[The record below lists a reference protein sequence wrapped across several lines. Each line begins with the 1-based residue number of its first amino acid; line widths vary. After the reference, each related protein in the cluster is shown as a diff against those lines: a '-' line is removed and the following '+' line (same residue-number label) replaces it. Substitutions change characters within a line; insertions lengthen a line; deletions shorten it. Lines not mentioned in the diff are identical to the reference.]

1 MQEHERRR
9 ALANFL
15 RKRRAQLS
23 PTEVGLPLS
32 VRRRT
37 AGLRRED
44 VAQLA
49 NIGVSWYISLEQ
61 GRDVHPSAQV
71 LESLAQALR
80 LTPTERRHLY
90 LLAEQPLPSHTAL
103 AEKRISP
110 LVQQMLDDLN
120 PTPAYAL
127 GRRWDLL
134 AWNNAAE
141 SVFAISAGTPP
152 YERNLVWRVFTDAKI
167 QECFLHWE
175 QVARMAIAEFRAA
188 SVSSFDEGWFDE
200 LIEALK
206 QVSPEFCRWWQEH
219 DAPRSLD
226 GVKAMEHPTLGYL
239 EFQHLTLQ
247 VLSDPDVRVT
257 VYLPNDTCKA
267 VTTVRRGLGT

>member
-9 ALANFL
+9 ALADFL
-15 RKRRAQLS
+15 RKCRTQLS

-110 LVQQMLDDLN
+110 LLQQMLDDLN
-120 PTPAYAL
+120 PTPAYVL
-127 GRRWDLL
+127 GRRWDWL
-134 AWNNAAE
+134 AWNNSAE

-152 YERNLVWRVFTDAKI
+152 YERNLIWRVFTDAKI
-167 QECFLHWE
+167 QEYFLHWE
-175 QVARMAIAEFRAA
+175 QIARVTIAEFRAA
-188 SVSSFDEGWFDE
+188 SVNSFDEGWFKE

-206 QVSPEFCRWWQEH
+206 QVSPEFRRWWQEH

-226 GVKAMEHPTLGYL
+226 GVRVMEHPTLGYL
-239 EFQHLTLQ
+239 EFQHLALQ
-247 VLSDPDVRVT
+247 VLSDPDVRVA
-257 VYLPNDTCKA
+257 VYLPNTMTRTK
-267 VTTVRRGLGT
+267 L